1 MATTMP
7 WGEQITVLME
17 FGFPVG
23 GMQLDDPETAAL
35 DTAILDGS
43 LVGDD
48 VSEFCRSINIRR
60 GRPDQLQSFNAGIC
74 TIDLNN
80 NDRRFD
86 PINESSPYWNPVL
99 GKSGVTPRRKVTV
112 LSDSTPLFTG
122 LVTDIDVTYTP
133 TSTTASLDLSTV
145 TVTAADDFVLLANA
159 YTETVITPIEE
170 LSGARVES
178 ILDLPEVAYPLGP
191 RNIDTGI
198 ATLGGGATFEID
210 VNTNILSYLQEV
222 ATAEQGYFYMGA
234 NGDLVFTDRVAGTF
248 GVQSAYFSDDGTQ
261 IPYSG
266 LEVVYGQEFLYNKVI
281 TQIEGG
287 IEQVADDAASQAE
300 YGISTLSL
308 SGLLLATD
316 AAADELADD
325 LLAKYSQPQYRFDRL
340 RTEFNQLTG
349 AQQDTIAAL
358 ELADVV
364 QITRTY
370 NTGTPPSVS
379 LDFGI
384 EGITHSITSTEHS
397 VELALS
403 YVELLLPF
411 TLDDAVL
418 GRLDENNALSEAAV
432 LLPFFFDI
440 SEFDSGYSF
449 Q

>member
-23 GMQLDDPETAAL
+23 GMQLDDPNTAAL
-35 DTAILDGS
+35 GTAILDGT
-43 LVGDD
+43 LIGDD
-48 VSEFCRSINIRR
+48 VSEFCQSINIRR
-60 GRPDQLQSFNAGIC
+60 GRPDQLQNFNAGIC
-74 TIDLNN
+74 TIDLVN

-112 LSDSTPLFTG
+112 SSDSVPLFVG
-122 LVTDIDVTYTP
+122 LVTDIDVAYEP
-133 TSTTASLDLSTV
+133 TSSVASFDLSTV

-159 YTETVITPIEE
+159 YTESVVIPTEQ
-170 LSGARVES
+170 LSGARVET
-178 ILDLPEVAYPLGP
+178 ILDLPEVSYPLTN

-198 ATLGGGATFEID
+198 ATLGGGATFEIAA
-210 VNTNILSYLQEV
+210 NTNVLSYLQEV
-222 ATAEQGYFYMGA
+222 ATAEQGYFYIGA

-248 GVQSAYFSDDGTQ
+248 GVQTAFFADDGTQ
-261 IPYSG
+261 IPYTG
-266 LEVVYGQEFLYNKVI
+266 LDVVYGQEFLYNKVI

-287 IEQVADDAASQAE
+287 IEQIADDAASQTE

-316 AAADELADD
+316 AAANDLAED

-340 RTEFNQLTG
+340 RTEFNRLTD
-349 AQQDTIAAL
+349 AQQNTVAAI

-364 QITRTY
+364 QVTRNY
-370 NTGTPPSVS
+370 NTGTPSSVS

-384 EGITHSITSTEHS
+384 EGISHSITSAGHT

-411 TLDDAVL
+411 TLNDAVL
-418 GRLDENNALSEAAV
+418 GRLDENNALSEEAFD
-432 LLPFFFDI
+432 PFFFDV
-440 SEFDSGYSF
+440 SAFDSGYSF